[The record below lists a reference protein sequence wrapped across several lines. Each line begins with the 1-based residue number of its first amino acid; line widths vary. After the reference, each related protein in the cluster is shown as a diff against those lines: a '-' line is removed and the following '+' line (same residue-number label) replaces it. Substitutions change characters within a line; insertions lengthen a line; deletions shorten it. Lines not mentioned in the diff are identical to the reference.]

1 MRRAVAYAELR
12 QDAGSVGLHRR
23 LAHDQPRGD
32 LVKAARLGLAGMSF
46 QRRAVQ
52 PPPIWVRWA
61 LAIVVA
67 AAVIAG
73 VVIAI
78 HRAGP
83 ETPTTE
89 AGAEAEVNR
98 VADIAITEDEAPH
111 EASLPAGV
119 APASALERAI
129 AGDVRRRIESHQL
142 TGPLQRVGCKATGS
156 SSTARASYGC
166 TVRSAGITYPFVAI
180 VDERSRHIT
189 WCKVDPPAQANAGPE
204 VPLSA
209 SCRT

>member
-1 MRRAVAYAELR
+1 
-12 QDAGSVGLHRR
+12 
-23 LAHDQPRGD
+23 
-32 LVKAARLGLAGMSF
+32 MSS
-46 QRRAVQ
+46 QRRAVR
-52 PPPIWVRWA
+52 PPPIWARWA

-83 ETPTTE
+83 ETPANE

-111 EASLPAGV
+111 KATLSAGG
-119 APASALERAI
+119 APASALEQAI
-129 AGDVRRRIESHQL
+129 EGDVHQRIESHQL
-142 TGPLQRVGCKATGS
+142 TGPLQGVSCQAAGAGKAG
-156 SSTARASYGC
+156 RDPYRC
-166 TVRSAGITYPFVAI
+166 TVHSAGIAYPFIAVIDA
-180 VDERSRHIT
+180 RTKLIT

-204 VPLSA
+204 IPLSP
-209 SCRT
+209 SCQA